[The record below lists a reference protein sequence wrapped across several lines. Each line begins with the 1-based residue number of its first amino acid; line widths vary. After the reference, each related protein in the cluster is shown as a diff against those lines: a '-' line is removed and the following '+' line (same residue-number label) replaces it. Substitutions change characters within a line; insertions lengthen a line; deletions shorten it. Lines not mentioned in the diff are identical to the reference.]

1 MKTLTILEVGGLEGL
16 VAMIIGIIILVALFI
31 SFIITTF
38 VKLIYESKD
47 GRKFSKKQFWQTM
60 LICLLLCGLVSG
72 AICGGGL

>member
-38 VKLIYESKD
+38 VKLIYDSKD

>member
-1 MKTLTILEVGGLEGL
+1 MKSLTILEVGGLGGL

-38 VKLIYESKD
+38 VKLIYESKND
-47 GRKFSKKQFWQTM
+47 RKFSKKQYWQTM

>member
-47 GRKFSKKQFWQTM
+47 GESFQKTVLANNAHLPASLWFGKWSNLW
-60 LICLLLCGLVSG
+60 
-72 AICGGGL
+72 GGL